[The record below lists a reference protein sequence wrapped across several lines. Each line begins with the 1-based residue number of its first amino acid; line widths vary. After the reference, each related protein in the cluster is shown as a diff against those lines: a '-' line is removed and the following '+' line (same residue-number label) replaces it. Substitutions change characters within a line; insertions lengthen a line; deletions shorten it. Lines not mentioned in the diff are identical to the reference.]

1 LPVFVTSDLEIIQE
15 IFIKQ
20 YANFSARKRAPL
32 AFDDDHPSLGLF
44 SATRSRWKR
53 MRVIMNPTF
62 STAKLREVFDNLFLY
77 FLAYIFL
84 YNFI

>member
-1 LPVFVTSDLEIIQE
+1 MPVLVTSDLDIIQE

-32 AFDDDHPSLGLF
+32 AYDDDHPSLGLF
-44 SATRSRWKR
+44 AATRSRWKR

-62 STAKLREVFDNLFLY
+62 STAKLREVKINQI
-77 FLAYIFL
+77 IFK
-84 YNFI
+84 